1 MPKNSL
7 LLFALEHSQVLGNA
21 IAQQLGLALAQ
32 HEERVFEDGE
42 HKARPLQSVRGR
54 SCFVLHSLYG
64 EPSQSVNDKLTR
76 LLFFIATLKDAAAK
90 DVTAVVPYLA
100 YARKDRKTQPRD
112 PVTLRYLA
120 QLFEAVG
127 TDALLVLEV
136 HNPAAFQNAFRCST
150 EALDC
155 TSLFAAKLAG
165 QLGDRSHNQSD
176 IHSDIQS
183 DKLGEMRGNRLAD
196 AAVVVVSP
204 DAGGVKRAA
213 LFRQKLER
221 SLGRSVTMGFVE
233 KFRSAGVLSGELL
246 VGEVSGRHVLLF
258 DDLISSGQTLLRA
271 ARACHQQGATAV
283 WALAAHG
290 LFNADAES
298 VLSDPMIERV
308 FITDSV
314 PLRVTPGSVLA
325 NKLEVV
331 SCAALLAE
339 AIRRCHEGG
348 SIVELMQG

>member
-7 LLFALEHSQVLGNA
+7 LLFALEHSHVLGNA
-21 IAQQLGLALAQ
+21 IAQQLGLALTP

-90 DVTAVVPYLA
+90 EVTAVVPYLA

-127 TDALLVLEV
+127 TNALLVLEV
-136 HNPAAFQNAFRCST
+136 HNPAAFQNAFRCNT

-155 TSLFAAKLAG
+155 TSLFAAKLVDQLG
-165 QLGDRSHNQSD
+165 ELSHVQLGDL
-176 IHSDIQS
+176 
-183 DKLGEMRGNRLAD
+183 LGDRLAD
-196 AAVVVVSP
+196 VAVAVVSP

-213 LFRQKLER
+213 LFRQKLAH

-246 VGEVSGRHVLLF
+246 VGEVGGRHVLLF

-298 VLSDPMIERV
+298 VLSDPIIERV

-314 PLRVTPGSVLA
+314 PLRLTPGSALA

-331 SCAALLAE
+331 SCAGLFAE
-339 AIRRCHEGG
+339 AISRCHEGG
-348 SIVELMQG
+348 SIVELMHG

>member
-7 LLFALEHSQVLGNA
+7 LLFALEHSHVLGNA
-21 IAQQLGLALAQ
+21 IAQQLGLPLTP

-64 EPSQSVNDKLTR
+64 EPAQSVNDTLTR

-90 DVTAVVPYLA
+90 EVTAVVPYLA

-136 HNPAAFQNAFRCST
+136 HNPAAFQNAFRCNT

-155 TSLFAAKLAG
+155 TSLFAAKLVDQLG
-165 QLGDRSHNQSD
+165 ELSHVQLGDL
-176 IHSDIQS
+176 
-183 DKLGEMRGNRLAD
+183 LGDRQAD
-196 AAVVVVSP
+196 VAVAVVSP

-213 LFRQKLER
+213 LFRQKLAH

-314 PLRVTPGSVLA
+314 PLRLTPGSALA

-331 SCAALLAE
+331 SCAGLFAE

>member
-7 LLFALEHSQVLGNA
+7 LLFALEHSHVLGNA
-21 IAQQLGLALAQ
+21 IAQQLGLALAP

-64 EPSQSVNDKLTR
+64 EPAQSVNDKLTR

-90 DVTAVVPYLA
+90 EVTAVVPYLA

-150 EALDC
+150 ETLDC
-155 TSLFAAKLAG
+155 TALFAQQLVDR
-165 QLGDRSHNQSD
+165 LGDS
-176 IHSDIQS
+176 
-183 DKLGEMRGNRLAD
+183 
-196 AAVVVVSP
+196 AVTVVSP

-213 LFRQKLER
+213 LFRQNLAH

-290 LFNADAES
+290 LFNADAAS

-314 PLRVTPGSVLA
+314 PLRLTPGSALA

-331 SCAALLAE
+331 SCADLLAE

>member
-7 LLFALEHSQVLGNA
+7 LLFALEHSHVLGNA
-21 IAQQLGLALAQ
+21 IAQQLGLALTP

-90 DVTAVVPYLA
+90 EVTAVVPYLA

-136 HNPAAFQNAFRCST
+136 HNPAAFQNAFRCNT

-155 TSLFAAKLAG
+155 TSLFAAKLVDQLG
-165 QLGDRSHNQSD
+165 ELSHVQLGDL
-176 IHSDIQS
+176 
-183 DKLGEMRGNRLAD
+183 LGDRLAD
-196 AAVVVVSP
+196 AAVAVVSP

-213 LFRQKLER
+213 LFRQKLAH

-246 VGEVSGRHVLLF
+246 VGEVIGRHVLLF

-271 ARACHQQGATAV
+271 ARICHQQGATAV

-314 PLRVTPGSVLA
+314 PLRLTAGSALA

-331 SCAALLAE
+331 SCAGLFAE

-348 SIVELMQG
+348 SIVELMQS

>member
-1 MPKNSL
+1 MN
-7 LLFALEHSQVLGNA
+7 
-21 IAQQLGLALAQ
+21 
-32 HEERVFEDGE
+32 
-42 HKARPLQSVRGR
+42 
-54 SCFVLHSLYG
+54 
-64 EPSQSVNDKLTR
+64 
-76 LLFFIATLKDAAAK
+76 
-90 DVTAVVPYLA
+90 
-100 YARKDRKTQPRD
+100 
-112 PVTLRYLA
+112 
-120 QLFEAVG
+120 
-127 TDALLVLEV
+127 
-136 HNPAAFQNAFRCST
+136 
-150 EALDC
+150 
-155 TSLFAAKLAG
+155 
-165 QLGDRSHNQSD
+165 
-176 IHSDIQS
+176 
-183 DKLGEMRGNRLAD
+183 LAD
-196 AAVVVVSP
+196 AAVAVVSP

-213 LFRQKLER
+213 LFRQKLAH

-246 VGEVSGRHVLLF
+246 VGEVGGRHVLLF

-314 PLRVTPGSVLA
+314 PLRLTAGSALA

-331 SCAALLAE
+331 SCAGLFAE

-348 SIVELMQG
+348 SIVELMQT

>member
-7 LLFALEHSQVLGNA
+7 SLFALEHSQVLGKA
-21 IAQQLGLALAQ
+21 IAQQLGLALTP

-64 EPSQSVNDKLTR
+64 EPTRSVNDKLSR

-90 DVTAVVPYLA
+90 EVTAVVPYLA

-155 TSLFAAKLAG
+155 TSLFAATLADPLRDR
-165 QLGDRSHNQSD
+165 LGDRLD
-176 IHSDIQS
+176 DTAIT
-183 DKLGEMRGNRLAD
+183 
-196 AAVVVVSP
+196 VVSP
-204 DAGGVKRAA
+204 DAGGVKRSA
-213 LFRQKLER
+213 LFRQKLAHR
-221 SLGRSVTMGFVE
+221 LGCHVSMGFVE

-290 LFNADAES
+290 LFNKDAET

-314 PLRVTPGSVLA
+314 PLRLT
-325 NKLEVV
+325 
-331 SCAALLAE
+331 
-339 AIRRCHEGG
+339 
-348 SIVELMQG
+348 

>member
-7 LLFALEHSQVLGNA
+7 LLFALEHSHVLGKA
-21 IAQQLGLALAQ
+21 IAQQLGLALTP

-136 HNPAAFQNAFRCST
+136 HNPAAFQNAFRCNT

-155 TSLFAAKLAG
+155 TSLFAAKLVDQLG
-165 QLGDRSHNQSD
+165 ELSHVQLGDL
-176 IHSDIQS
+176 
-183 DKLGEMRGNRLAD
+183 LGDRQAD
-196 AAVVVVSP
+196 VAVAVVSP

-213 LFRQKLER
+213 LFRQKLAH

-314 PLRVTPGSVLA
+314 PLRLTPGSALA

-331 SCAALLAE
+331 SCAGLFAE

>member
-1 MPKNSL
+1 MPKNSF
-7 LLFALEHSQVLGNA
+7 LLFALEHSHVLGKA
-21 IAQQLGLALAQ
+21 IAQQLGLPLTP

-64 EPSQSVNDKLTR
+64 EPAQSVNDKLTR

-90 DVTAVVPYLA
+90 EVTAVVPYLA

-136 HNPAAFQNAFRCST
+136 HNPAAFQNAFRCNT
-150 EALDC
+150 EVLDS
-155 TSLFAAKLAG
+155 TSLFAAKLVDYLG
-165 QLGDRSHNQSD
+165 ERSHEQSDIQLGDL
-176 IHSDIQS
+176 
-183 DKLGEMRGNRLAD
+183 LGDRPAD
-196 AAVVVVSP
+196 AAVAVVSP

-221 SLGRSVTMGFVE
+221 SLSRSVTMGFVE

-258 DDLISSGQTLLRA
+258 DDLSSSGQTLLRA

-298 VLSDPMIERV
+298 VLSDPVIERV

-314 PLRVTPGSVLA
+314 PARVTPGSALA
-325 NKLEVV
+325 HKLEVV

-348 SIVELMQG
+348 SIVELMRA

>member
-7 LLFALEHSQVLGNA
+7 LLFALEHSHVLGNA
-21 IAQQLGLALAQ
+21 IAQQLGLALAP

-64 EPSQSVNDKLTR
+64 EPAQSVNDKLTR

-90 DVTAVVPYLA
+90 EVTAVVPYLA

-150 EALDC
+150 ETLDC
-155 TSLFAAKLAG
+155 TALFAQQLVDR
-165 QLGDRSHNQSD
+165 LGDS
-176 IHSDIQS
+176 
-183 DKLGEMRGNRLAD
+183 
-196 AAVVVVSP
+196 AVTVVSP

-213 LFRQKLER
+213 LFRQKLAH

-314 PLRVTPGSVLA
+314 PLRLTPGSALA

-331 SCAALLAE
+331 SCADLLAE

>member
-1 MPKNSL
+1 M
-7 LLFALEHSQVLGNA
+7 LFALEHSHVLGAA
-21 IAQQLGLALAQ
+21 IAQQLSLTITP
-32 HEERVFEDGE
+32 HEERTFEDGE

-64 EPSQSVNDKLTR
+64 EPTQSVNDKLSR

-90 DVTAVVPYLA
+90 EVTAVVPYLA

-136 HNPAAFQNAFRCST
+136 HNPAAYQNAFRCRT

-155 TSLFAAKLAG
+155 ASLFAANLAD
-165 QLGDRSHNQSD
+165 QLRDRLGDRLD
-176 IHSDIQS
+176 
-183 DKLGEMRGNRLAD
+183 D
-196 AAVVVVSP
+196 AAIAVVSP
-204 DAGGVKRAA
+204 DAGGVKRSA
-213 LFRQKLER
+213 LFRQKLAHR
-221 SLGRSVTMGFVE
+221 LGRDVSMGFVE
-233 KFRSAGVLSGELL
+233 KFRSAGVLSGDLL

-271 ARACHQQGATAV
+271 ARACHQQGAIAV

-290 LFNADAES
+290 LFNADAAS
-298 VLSDPMIERV
+298 VLGDPMIERV

-314 PLRVTPGSVLA
+314 PLRLTPGSALA
-325 NKLEVV
+325 NKLEVI
-331 SCAALLAE
+331 SCADLWAE

-348 SIVELMQG
+348 SIVELMQS

>member
-1 MPKNSL
+1 M
-7 LLFALEHSQVLGNA
+7 LFALEHSHVLGAA
-21 IAQQLGLALAQ
+21 IAQQLGLALTP
-32 HEERVFEDGE
+32 HEERTFEDGE

-64 EPSQSVNDKLTR
+64 EPTQSVNDKLSR

-90 DVTAVVPYLA
+90 EVTAVVPYLA

-136 HNPAAFQNAFRCST
+136 HNPAAYQNAFRCRT

-155 TSLFAAKLAG
+155 ASLFAANLAD
-165 QLGDRSHNQSD
+165 QLRDRLGDRLD
-176 IHSDIQS
+176 
-183 DKLGEMRGNRLAD
+183 D
-196 AAVVVVSP
+196 AAIAVVSP
-204 DAGGVKRAA
+204 DAGGVKRSA
-213 LFRQKLER
+213 LFRQKLAHR
-221 SLGRSVTMGFVE
+221 LGRDVSMGFVE
-233 KFRSAGVLSGELL
+233 KFRSAGVLSGDLL

-271 ARACHQQGATAV
+271 ARACHQQGAIAV

-290 LFNADAES
+290 LFNADAAS
-298 VLSDPMIERV
+298 VLGDPMIERV

-314 PLRVTPGSVLA
+314 PLRLTPGSALA
-325 NKLEVV
+325 NKLEVI
-331 SCAALLAE
+331 SCADLWAE

-348 SIVELMQG
+348 SIVELMQS

>member
-7 LLFALEHSQVLGNA
+7 LLFALEHSHVLGNA
-21 IAQQLGLALAQ
+21 IAQQLGLALTP

-90 DVTAVVPYLA
+90 EVTAVVPYLA

-136 HNPAAFQNAFRCST
+136 HNPAAFQNAFRCNT
-150 EALDC
+150 EALDS
-155 TSLFAAKLAG
+155 TSLFAAKLVDQLG
-165 QLGDRSHNQSD
+165 ELSHVQLGDL
-176 IHSDIQS
+176 
-183 DKLGEMRGNRLAD
+183 LGDRLAD
-196 AAVVVVSP
+196 AAVAVVSP

-213 LFRQKLER
+213 LFRQKLAH

-246 VGEVSGRHVLLF
+246 VGEVIGRHVLLF

-271 ARACHQQGATAV
+271 ARVCHQQGATAV

-298 VLSDPMIERV
+298 VLSDTMIERV

-314 PLRVTPGSVLA
+314 PLGLTAGSALA

-331 SCAALLAE
+331 SCAGLFAE

-348 SIVELMQG
+348 SIVELMQS

>member
-1 MPKNSL
+1 MLVNRQIRGMPKNSL
-7 LLFALEHSQVLGNA
+7 LLFALEHSHVLGNA
-21 IAQQLGLALAQ
+21 IAQQLGLALTP

-64 EPSQSVNDKLTR
+64 EPAQSVNDKLSR

-90 DVTAVVPYLA
+90 EVTAVVPYLA

-155 TSLFAAKLAG
+155 TSLFAAKLVDQLG
-165 QLGDRSHNQSD
+165 ELSHVQLGDLLDDRP
-176 IHSDIQS
+176 
-183 DKLGEMRGNRLAD
+183 AD
-196 AAVVVVSP
+196 AAIAVVSP

-290 LFNADAES
+290 LFNANAES
-298 VLSDPMIERV
+298 VLSNPMIERV

-314 PLRVTPGSVLA
+314 PARVTPGSALA

>member
-1 MPKNSL
+1 
-7 LLFALEHSQVLGNA
+7 
-21 IAQQLGLALAQ
+21 
-32 HEERVFEDGE
+32 VFEDGE

-64 EPSQSVNDKLTR
+64 EPAQSVNDKLTR

-90 DVTAVVPYLA
+90 EVTAVVPYLA

-150 EALDC
+150 ETLDC
-155 TSLFAAKLAG
+155 TALFAQQLVDR
-165 QLGDRSHNQSD
+165 LGDS
-176 IHSDIQS
+176 
-183 DKLGEMRGNRLAD
+183 
-196 AAVVVVSP
+196 AVTVVSP

-213 LFRQKLER
+213 LFRQNLAH

-290 LFNADAES
+290 LFNADAAS

-314 PLRVTPGSVLA
+314 PLRLTPGSALA

-331 SCAALLAE
+331 SCADLLAE

>member
-7 LLFALEHSQVLGNA
+7 LLFALEHSHLLGNA
-21 IAQQLGLALAQ
+21 IAQQLGLALTP

-90 DVTAVVPYLA
+90 EVTAVVPYLA

-136 HNPAAFQNAFRCST
+136 HNPAAFQNAFRCNT

-155 TSLFAAKLAG
+155 TSLFAAKLVDQLG
-165 QLGDRSHNQSD
+165 ELSHVQLGDL
-176 IHSDIQS
+176 
-183 DKLGEMRGNRLAD
+183 LGDRLAD
-196 AAVVVVSP
+196 AAVAVVSP
-204 DAGGVKRAA
+204 DAGGVKRAV
-213 LFRQKLER
+213 LFRQKLAH

-271 ARACHQQGATAV
+271 ARICHQQGATAV

-314 PLRVTPGSVLA
+314 PLGLTAGSALA

-331 SCAALLAE
+331 SCADLLAE

>member
-7 LLFALEHSQVLGNA
+7 LLFALEHSHVPGNA
-21 IAQQLGLALAQ
+21 IAQQLGLALAP

-64 EPSQSVNDKLTR
+64 EPAQSVNDKLTR

-90 DVTAVVPYLA
+90 EVTAVVPYLA

-150 EALDC
+150 ETLDC
-155 TSLFAAKLAG
+155 TALFAQQLVDR
-165 QLGDRSHNQSD
+165 LGDS
-176 IHSDIQS
+176 
-183 DKLGEMRGNRLAD
+183 
-196 AAVVVVSP
+196 AVTVVSP

-213 LFRQKLER
+213 LFRQNLAH

-314 PLRVTPGSVLA
+314 PLRLTPGSALA

-331 SCAALLAE
+331 SCADLLAE

>member
-7 LLFALEHSQVLGNA
+7 LLFALEHSHVLGNA
-21 IAQQLGLALAQ
+21 IAQQLGLALAP

-64 EPSQSVNDKLTR
+64 EPAQSVNDKLTR

-90 DVTAVVPYLA
+90 EVTAVVPYLA

-150 EALDC
+150 ETLDC
-155 TSLFAAKLAG
+155 TALFAQQLVDR
-165 QLGDRSHNQSD
+165 LGDS
-176 IHSDIQS
+176 
-183 DKLGEMRGNRLAD
+183 
-196 AAVVVVSP
+196 AVTVVSP

-213 LFRQKLER
+213 LFRQKLAH

-290 LFNADAES
+290 LFNADAAS
-298 VLSDPMIERV
+298 VLSDPIIERV

-314 PLRVTPGSVLA
+314 PLRLTPGSALA

-331 SCAALLAE
+331 SCADLLAE

>member
-1 MPKNSL
+1 MTKNSL
-7 LLFALEHSQVLGNA
+7 LLFALEHSHVPGNA
-21 IAQQLGLALAQ
+21 IAQQLGLALAP

-64 EPSQSVNDKLTR
+64 EPAQSVNDKLTR

-90 DVTAVVPYLA
+90 EVTAVVPYLA

-150 EALDC
+150 ETLDC
-155 TSLFAAKLAG
+155 TALFAQQLVDR
-165 QLGDRSHNQSD
+165 LGDS
-176 IHSDIQS
+176 
-183 DKLGEMRGNRLAD
+183 
-196 AAVVVVSP
+196 AVTVVSP

-213 LFRQKLER
+213 LFRQKLAH

-290 LFNADAES
+290 LFNADAAS

-314 PLRVTPGSVLA
+314 PLRLTPGSALA

-331 SCAALLAE
+331 SCADLLAE

>member
-7 LLFALEHSQVLGNA
+7 LLFALEHSHLLGNA
-21 IAQQLGLALAQ
+21 IAQQLGLALTP

-90 DVTAVVPYLA
+90 EVTAVVPYLA

-136 HNPAAFQNAFRCST
+136 HNPAAFQNAFRCNT

-155 TSLFAAKLAG
+155 TSLFAAKLVD
-165 QLGDRSHNQSD
+165 QLGELSHV
-176 IHSDIQS
+176 
-183 DKLGEMRGNRLAD
+183 KLGDLLGDRLAD
-196 AAVVVVSP
+196 AAVAVVSP

-213 LFRQKLER
+213 LFRQKLAH

-271 ARACHQQGATAV
+271 ARVCHQQGATAV

-314 PLRVTPGSVLA
+314 PLRLTAGSALA

-331 SCAALLAE
+331 SCAGLFAE

-348 SIVELMQG
+348 SIVELMQS

>member
-1 MPKNSL
+1 M
-7 LLFALEHSQVLGNA
+7 LGNA
-21 IAQQLGLALAQ
+21 IAQQLGLALAP

-64 EPSQSVNDKLTR
+64 EPAQSVNDKLTR

-90 DVTAVVPYLA
+90 EVTAVVPYLA

-150 EALDC
+150 ETLDC
-155 TSLFAAKLAG
+155 TALFAQQLVDR
-165 QLGDRSHNQSD
+165 LGDS
-176 IHSDIQS
+176 
-183 DKLGEMRGNRLAD
+183 
-196 AAVVVVSP
+196 AVTVVSP

-213 LFRQKLER
+213 LFRQKLAH

-290 LFNADAES
+290 LFNADAAS

-314 PLRVTPGSVLA
+314 PLRLTPGSALA

-331 SCAALLAE
+331 SCADLLAE

>member
-7 LLFALEHSQVLGNA
+7 LLFALEQSHVLGNA
-21 IAQQLGLALAQ
+21 IAQQLGLALTP

-42 HKARPLQSVRGR
+42 HKARPLQNVRGR

-64 EPSQSVNDKLTR
+64 EPSQSVNDKLMR

-90 DVTAVVPYLA
+90 EVTAVVPYLA

-136 HNPAAFQNAFRCST
+136 HNPAAFQNAFRCNT
-150 EALDC
+150 EALGC
-155 TSLFAAKLAG
+155 TSLFAAKLVG
-165 QLGDRSHNQSD
+165 QVVDRLGGPVASRHGGLPDDAD
-176 IHSDIQS
+176 I
-183 DKLGEMRGNRLAD
+183 A
-196 AAVVVVSP
+196 VVSP

-213 LFRQKLER
+213 LFRETLAR
-221 SLGRSVTMGFVE
+221 ALGRDVTMGFAE

-290 LFNADAES
+290 LFTADAES

-314 PLRVTPGSVLA
+314 PLRLTPRSALA

-331 SCAALLAE
+331 SCAGLFAE
-339 AIRRCHEGG
+339 AIKRCHEGG

>member
-7 LLFALEHSQVLGNA
+7 LLFALEHSHVLGNA
-21 IAQQLGLALAQ
+21 IAQQLGLALAP

-42 HKARPLQSVRGR
+42 HKARPIQSVRGR

-64 EPSQSVNDKLTR
+64 EPAQSVNDKLTR

-90 DVTAVVPYLA
+90 EVTAVVPYLA

-136 HNPAAFQNAFRCST
+136 HNSAAFQNAFRCST
-150 EALDC
+150 ETLDC
-155 TSLFAAKLAG
+155 TALFAQQLVDR
-165 QLGDRSHNQSD
+165 LGDS
-176 IHSDIQS
+176 
-183 DKLGEMRGNRLAD
+183 
-196 AAVVVVSP
+196 AVTVVSP

-213 LFRQKLER
+213 LFRQKLAH

-290 LFNADAES
+290 LFNADAAS

-314 PLRVTPGSVLA
+314 PLRLTPGSALA

-331 SCAALLAE
+331 SCADLLAE

>member
-1 MPKNSL
+1 MTKNSL
-7 LLFALEHSQVLGNA
+7 LLFALEHSHVLGNA
-21 IAQQLGLALAQ
+21 IAQQLGLALAP

-64 EPSQSVNDKLTR
+64 EPAQSVNDKLTR

-90 DVTAVVPYLA
+90 EVTAVVPYLA

-150 EALDC
+150 ETLDC
-155 TSLFAAKLAG
+155 TALFAQQLVDR
-165 QLGDRSHNQSD
+165 LGDS
-176 IHSDIQS
+176 
-183 DKLGEMRGNRLAD
+183 
-196 AAVVVVSP
+196 AVTVVSP

-213 LFRQKLER
+213 LFRQKLAH

-271 ARACHQQGATAV
+271 ARACHQQGAAAV

-290 LFNADAES
+290 LFNAES

-314 PLRVTPGSVLA
+314 PLRLTPGSALA

-331 SCAALLAE
+331 SCADLLAE

>member
-7 LLFALEHSQVLGNA
+7 LLFALEHSHVLGNA
-21 IAQQLGLALAQ
+21 IAQQLGLALTPL
-32 HEERVFEDGE
+32 EERVFEDGE

-136 HNPAAFQNAFRCST
+136 HNPAAFQNAFRCNT

-155 TSLFAAKLAG
+155 TSLFAAKLVDHLG
-165 QLGDRSHNQSD
+165 EHFDVQLGDL
-176 IHSDIQS
+176 
-183 DKLGEMRGNRLAD
+183 LGDQPAD
-196 AAVVVVSP
+196 AAIAVVSP

-213 LFRQKLER
+213 LFRQKLAH

-314 PLRVTPGSVLA
+314 PLRLTPGSALA

-331 SCAALLAE
+331 SCAGLFAE

>member
-1 MPKNSL
+1 M
-7 LLFALEHSQVLGNA
+7 
-21 IAQQLGLALAQ
+21 
-32 HEERVFEDGE
+32 FEDGE

-64 EPSQSVNDKLTR
+64 EPAQSVNDKLTR

-90 DVTAVVPYLA
+90 EVTAVVPYLA

-150 EALDC
+150 ETLDC
-155 TSLFAAKLAG
+155 TALFAQQLVDR
-165 QLGDRSHNQSD
+165 LGDS
-176 IHSDIQS
+176 
-183 DKLGEMRGNRLAD
+183 
-196 AAVVVVSP
+196 AVTVVSP

-213 LFRQKLER
+213 LFRQKLAH

-290 LFNADAES
+290 LFNADAAS
-298 VLSDPMIERV
+298 VLSDPIIERV

-314 PLRVTPGSVLA
+314 PLRLTPGSALA

-331 SCAALLAE
+331 SCADLLAE

>member
-7 LLFALEHSQVLGNA
+7 LLFALEHSHVLGNA
-21 IAQQLGLALAQ
+21 IAQQLGLALTP

-54 SCFVLHSLYG
+54 SCYVLHSLYG
-64 EPSQSVNDKLTR
+64 EPSQSVSDKLSR
-76 LLFFIATLKDAAAK
+76 LLFFIATLKDSAAK

-136 HNPAAFQNAFRCST
+136 HNPAAFQNAFRCNT

-155 TSLFAAKLAG
+155 TSLFAAKLVDQLG
-165 QLGDRSHNQSD
+165 ELSHVQLGDL
-176 IHSDIQS
+176 
-183 DKLGEMRGNRLAD
+183 LGDRLAD
-196 AAVVVVSP
+196 AAVAVVSP

-213 LFRQKLER
+213 LFRQKLAH

-246 VGEVSGRHVLLF
+246 VGEVIGRHVLLF

-271 ARACHQQGATAV
+271 ARVCHQQGATAV

-314 PLRVTPGSVLA
+314 PLRLTAGSALA

-331 SCAALLAE
+331 SCAGLFAE

-348 SIVELMQG
+348 SIVELMQS

>member
-7 LLFALEHSQVLGNA
+7 LLFALEHSHVLGNA
-21 IAQQLGLALAQ
+21 IAQQLGLALTP

-54 SCFVLHSLYG
+54 SCYVLHSLYG
-64 EPSQSVNDKLTR
+64 EPSQSVNDKLSR
-76 LLFFIATLKDAAAK
+76 LLFFIATLKDSAAK

-136 HNPAAFQNAFRCST
+136 HNPAAFQNAFRCNT

-155 TSLFAAKLAG
+155 TSLFAAKLVDQLG
-165 QLGDRSHNQSD
+165 ELSHVQLGDL
-176 IHSDIQS
+176 
-183 DKLGEMRGNRLAD
+183 LGDRLAD
-196 AAVVVVSP
+196 AAVAVVSP

-213 LFRQKLER
+213 LFRQKLAH
-221 SLGRSVTMGFVE
+221 SLGQSVTMGFVE

-271 ARACHQQGATAV
+271 ARVCHQQGATAV

-314 PLRVTPGSVLA
+314 PLRLTAGSALA

-331 SCAALLAE
+331 SCAGLFAE

-348 SIVELMQG
+348 SIVELMQS

>member
-1 MPKNSL
+1 M
-7 LLFALEHSQVLGNA
+7 LFALEHSHVLGAA
-21 IAQQLGLALAQ
+21 IAQQLGLTLTP
-32 HEERVFEDGE
+32 HEEHTFEDGE

-64 EPSQSVNDKLTR
+64 EPSQSVNDKLSR

-90 DVTAVVPYLA
+90 EVTAVVPYLA

-127 TDALLVLEV
+127 TDALMVLEV
-136 HNPAAFQNAFRCST
+136 HNPAAFQNAFRCRT

-155 TSLFAAKLAG
+155 TSLFASKLVDE
-165 QLGDRSHNQSD
+165 LGDRSNDQVGD
-176 IHSDIQS
+176 L
-183 DKLGEMRGNRLAD
+183 LGDRLAD
-196 AAVVVVSP
+196 VAVAVVSP

-221 SLGRSVTMGFVE
+221 RLGRSVTMGFVE

-246 VGEVSGRHVLLF
+246 VGEVSGRLVLLF

-290 LFNADAES
+290 LFNADAAS

-314 PLRVTPGSVLA
+314 PLRLTPGTVLA
-325 NKLEVV
+325 NKLEVI
-331 SCAALLAE
+331 SCTDLLAE

>member
-7 LLFALEHSQVLGNA
+7 LLFALEHSHLLGNA
-21 IAQQLGLALAQ
+21 IAQQLGLALTP

-90 DVTAVVPYLA
+90 EVTAVVPYLA

-136 HNPAAFQNAFRCST
+136 HNPAAFQNAFRCNT

-155 TSLFAAKLAG
+155 TSLFAAKLVDQLG
-165 QLGDRSHNQSD
+165 ELSHVQLGDL
-176 IHSDIQS
+176 
-183 DKLGEMRGNRLAD
+183 LGDRLAD
-196 AAVVVVSP
+196 AAVAVVSP

-213 LFRQKLER
+213 LFRQKLAH

-271 ARACHQQGATAV
+271 ARICHQQGATAV

-314 PLRVTPGSVLA
+314 PLGLTAGSALA

-331 SCAALLAE
+331 SCAGLFAE

-348 SIVELMQG
+348 SIVELMQS

>member
-1 MPKNSL
+1 
-7 LLFALEHSQVLGNA
+7 
-21 IAQQLGLALAQ
+21 
-32 HEERVFEDGE
+32 
-42 HKARPLQSVRGR
+42 
-54 SCFVLHSLYG
+54 
-64 EPSQSVNDKLTR
+64 

-90 DVTAVVPYLA
+90 EVTAVVPYLA

-136 HNPAAFQNAFRCST
+136 HNPAAFQNAFRCNT

-155 TSLFAAKLAG
+155 TSLFAAKLVDQLG
-165 QLGDRSHNQSD
+165 EPSHVQLGDL
-176 IHSDIQS
+176 
-183 DKLGEMRGNRLAD
+183 LGDRLAD
-196 AAVVVVSP
+196 AAVAVVSP

-213 LFRQKLER
+213 LFRQKLAH

-246 VGEVSGRHVLLF
+246 VGEVIGRHVLLF

-271 ARACHQQGATAV
+271 ARICHQQGAAAV

-314 PLRVTPGSVLA
+314 PLRLTAGSALA

-331 SCAALLAE
+331 SCAGLFAE

-348 SIVELMQG
+348 SIVELMQS